1 VNKNVGMIDR
11 ILRVALGLALLA
23 YLVLGSSSLRFIGLV
38 GIVPLL
44 TALVGHCPMYTL
56 FGFSTCPAKKEV

>member
-1 VNKNVGMIDR
+1 MNKNVGMIDR

-23 YLVLGSSSLRFIGLV
+23 YLVFGSSSLRFIGLV

-56 FGFSTCPAKKEV
+56 FGFSTCPAKKDV

>member
-1 VNKNVGMIDR
+1 VNKNVGTIDR
-11 ILRVALGLALLA
+11 ILRVVLGLALLA
-23 YLVLGSSSLRFIGLV
+23 YLVVGSSSLRFIGLV

-56 FGFSTCPAKKEV
+56 FGFSTCPTKKDV